1 MNKQYRFGKNNDW
14 EEDFLYAYSLEA
26 KTHTEFDVEEDCVVN
41 RYNAEQKTNS
51 FPYDYIS
58 MVTKK
63 KYSGNVRIKTQCL
76 FESFGAPLIVFS
88 DDITNQDGVNYYGAH
103 FEIVAYERG
112 LNIWYI
118 IPNND
123 PEAQRRIKTAKIA
136 FLDFPVEENTRL
148 DLEVTIQGKTITAR
162 MAGQELSVSHEKIPE
177 RFHVGITACE
187 GVNRFY
193 SFEIEK
199 QVQ

>member
-1 MNKQYRFGKNNDW
+1 MNKQYQFGKNSAW
-14 EEDFLYAYSLEA
+14 KEDFLYVYSLEA

-63 KYSGNVRIKTQCL
+63 QYESCVRVKTQCS
-76 FESFGAPLIVFS
+76 FEKFGAPLIVFS
-88 DDITNQDGVNYYGAH
+88 NELVEKDGVHYYGAH
-103 FEIVAYERG
+103 FEVVAYENG
-112 LNIWYI
+112 LNVWYI
-118 IPNND
+118 IPNNE
-123 PEAQRRIKTAKIA
+123 PNAQRRVKTAKIA
-136 FLDFPVEENTRL
+136 CLDFPVEANTRL
-148 DLEVTIQGKTITAR
+148 DLEVTVKNKTIYAR
-162 MAGQELSVSHEKIPE
+162 MAGQELSVSHEQIPE
-177 RFHVGITACE
+177 NFHVGITACE

-199 QVQ
+199 